1 MKIVNLSKVVRDIDY
16 LGQAILKDIG
26 DTLAAG
32 IWDEF
37 ETLVMETA
45 QWTGTTAASWNL
57 YMKYRMVAPEGD
69 VRDMG
74 KRTRAQALQ
83 KGHMHAVAV
92 ALNANLGRL
101 DEITTD
107 YRTSDIVISNNAPGS
122 ERAES
127 GPLRDVNQGAAG
139 ALARFEQRVA
149 SKQWNVI
156 RNREI

>member
-1 MKIVNLSKVVRDIDY
+1 MKIANLSKVVREIDY
-16 LGQAILKDIG
+16 LGQAVLKDIG

-57 YMKYRMVAPEGD
+57 YMKYRMVAPDEGI
-69 VRDMG
+69 REQP
-74 KRTRAQALQ
+74 KRTRKQALN
-83 KGHMHAVAV
+83 KGHMHAVSI
-92 ALNANLGRL
+92 ALNANLSRL
-101 DEITTD
+101 DDITTD
-107 YRTSDIVISNNAPGS
+107 YRTSDIVISNNAPGA
-122 ERAES
+122 EQAES

-149 SKQWNVI
+149 SKQWKTI

>member
-1 MKIVNLSKVVRDIDY
+1 MKIVNLSKVVREIDY

-57 YMKYRMVAPEGD
+57 YMKYRIAPHD
-69 VRDMG
+69 RSFRKQP
-74 KRTRAQALQ
+74 KRTRTQALN
-83 KGHMHAVAV
+83 KGHMHAVSI

-101 DEITTD
+101 DDITTD
-107 YRTSDIVISNNAPGS
+107 YHTSDIVISNNAPGA
-122 ERAES
+122 ERAEA
-127 GPLRDVNQGAAG
+127 GPLRAENQGAAG

-149 SKQWNVI
+149 MKAWKVI

>member
-1 MKIVNLSKVVRDIDY
+1 MKVVNLSKVVREIDY
-16 LGQAILKDIG
+16 LGQAVLKDIG
-26 DTLAAG
+26 DTLAQG

-37 ETLVMETA
+37 ENLVIETA

-69 VRDMG
+69 VREMP
-74 KRTRAQALQ
+74 KRSRAQALN
-83 KGHMHAVAV
+83 KGHMHAVAI

-107 YRTSDIVISNNAPGS
+107 YRTSDIVISNNAPGA
-122 ERAES
+122 ERAEA
-127 GPLRDVNQGAAG
+127 GPLRAENQGAAG

-149 SKQWNVI
+149 FKQWNVVRSRKI
-156 RNREI
+156 